1 MSLAHEPL
9 RVRHAVALNLDLAHG
24 RHGATARLELY
35 DRTGERVALLALRGW
50 LDDVAVRRLEE
61 TLDGVAARGASQL
74 LLDCSQL
81 RHIDYRLVPAL
92 LAALER
98 YESHAG
104 GFVLC
109 GLSHYLRDLFRLA
122 GCDRAL
128 RCWPSAEELLEG
140 AAGVAG
146 AAGAVGSTG
155 DAS

>member
-1 MSLAHEPL
+1 VSLAHEPL
-9 RVRHAVALNLDLAHG
+9 RARHAVALNLDLAHG
-24 RHGATARLELY
+24 RHGASARLELH
-35 DRTGERVALLALRGW
+35 DRTGSRVALLALRGW

-61 TLDGVAARGASQL
+61 TLDGIAARGASQL

-92 LAALER
+92 VVALER
-98 YESHAG
+98 FESHAG

-128 RCWPSAEELLEG
+128 RCWPSAEELL
-140 AAGVAG
+140 AGVI
-146 AAGAVGSTG
+146 GSG
-155 DAS
+155 GGSAS